1 MAVGFPTKVTYA
13 NGDVY
18 SAGDVNDTNGTLNL
32 INPTAKGSIVSASAA
47 NTPSRLA
54 VGADT
59 YILMA
64 DSTATTGLK
73 WTGDWTNY
81 TPTLGGGITVGNG
94 TATGKY
100 IQIGKTVIANASF
113 TLGST
118 SSMGSSFTFSFPV
131 APDTTQKLANAEI
144 VSRLED
150 AGTTNYPA
158 FGIMT
163 PDIGIII
170 YAGLA
175 SGTYV
180 QHSNISTTVPFTW
193 TTNDY
198 ITCYFTYKAA

>member
-13 NGDVY
+13 DGDVY

-47 NTPSRLA
+47 DTPSRLA

-81 TPTLGGGITVGNG
+81 TPTLTGGITVGNG
-94 TATGKY
+94 TVTGKY
-100 IQIGKTVIANASF
+100 IQIGKTVIGNASF

-118 SSMGSSFTFSFPV
+118 SSMGSYFSFSYPV
-131 APDTTQKLANAEI
+131 AIDTTQKLPNAEI
-144 VSRLED
+144 AARLED
-150 AGTTNYPA
+150 NGTTNYPA
-158 FGIMT
+158 FGMMT

-175 SGTYV
+175 SGTYLG
-180 QHSNISTTVPFTW
+180 HSNITSSVPMTW
-193 TTNDY
+193 ANNDF
-198 ITCYFTYKAA
+198 ISCYFTYKAA